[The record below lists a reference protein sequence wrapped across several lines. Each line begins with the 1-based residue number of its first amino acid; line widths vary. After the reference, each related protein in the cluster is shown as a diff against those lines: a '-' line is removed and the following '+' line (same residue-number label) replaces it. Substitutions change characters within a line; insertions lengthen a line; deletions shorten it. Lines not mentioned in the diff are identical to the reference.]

1 MLKSSPLLLMSL
13 MLLGGCNSEQHV
25 AKSVISDSVQT
36 HKFFDL
42 SCRING
48 EAVSLKI
55 VNKSDQSLIF
65 STSYLGLEAVA
76 TLTDGDKVW
85 LSRNPNNEDSA
96 IPFEHLCIVP
106 PSSSLAWSISLGGR
120 VGSNRKIN
128 TVSIKILRIRAGNL
142 TERLQSVY
150 ETASPKMHAVEAS
163 LQLVVK

>member
-1 MLKSSPLLLMSL
+1 MLKRSPILLTSL

-25 AKSVISDSVQT
+25 AKSVISDSVYT
-36 HKFFDL
+36 HNFFDL
-42 SCRING
+42 SSSIDG
-48 EAVSLKI
+48 EAISLKI

-65 STSYLGLEAVA
+65 STNALGLEAVA

-85 LSRNPNNEDSA
+85 LSRNPNSVDAA
-96 IPFEHLCIVP
+96 IPFEDLCVVP

-128 TVSIKILRIRAGNL
+128 SVSIKILRIRAGNL